1 MSHRLIRFQ
10 PENLTLSGLPIH
22 VARIPAAPFPRAP
35 FSLTHD
41 LPGSLVLSLQLKNRY
56 PRGFSAYPAASQ
68 PAVFALA
75 GYPVHLADS
84 RSARFSLGDFTHAQ
98 GQYDR
103 NG

>member
-41 LPGSLVLSLQLKNRY
+41 LPGSLVLSLQLKNRTLAAFPPT
-56 PRGFSAYPAASQ
+56 PRLPSPRCSPCRAIPSILQ
-68 PAVFALA
+68 IPNL
-75 GYPVHLADS
+75 LDS
-84 RSARFSLGDFTHAQ
+84 R
-98 GQYDR
+98 
-103 NG
+103 